1 MNKFNKIKTFVPQY
15 IDVEAPTSKSAPFTV
30 YMFEQIKKSVNI
42 TLPVHLRYHE
52 PSDKKFNRV
61 EIESPK
67 IFYTSGCPGVRNKNV
82 KTTLL
87 PCKNSSEITDFF
99 ELSSPYYCQW
109 IETEFYSSP
118 ITLSFLIPI
127 GNSTSYPFV
136 LPVTLFISWMA
147 CLFLT
152 YVIIK
157 KSREISKKVL

>member
-1 MNKFNKIKTFVPQY
+1 
-15 IDVEAPTSKSAPFTV
+15 
-30 YMFEQIKKSVNI
+30 MFEQVRKSVNI
-42 TLPVHLRYHE
+42 TLPVHFRYHD

-67 IFYTSGCPGVRNKNV
+67 IYFMSDCPGISKWG
-82 KTTLL
+82 KTTEL
-87 PCKNSSEITDFF
+87 PCKNSSEITDFLD
-99 ELSSPYYCQW
+99 LSSTYYCQW
-109 IETEFYSSP
+109 IETEFLSTP

-136 LPVTLFISWMA
+136 LPVTLFISWIA